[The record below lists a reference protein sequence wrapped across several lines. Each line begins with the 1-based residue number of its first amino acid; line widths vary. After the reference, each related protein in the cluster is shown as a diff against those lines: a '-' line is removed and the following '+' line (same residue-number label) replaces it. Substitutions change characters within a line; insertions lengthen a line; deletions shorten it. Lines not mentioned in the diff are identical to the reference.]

1 MYWTLDCGVIILS
14 GAFLLLLLL
23 TFKPCTGLWRINY
36 AVLQSLAHLEQCFGI
51 WRFNLSGR
59 FAATSAS
66 KRALNQRFNGLRRID
81 LATTQAM
88 NSVPDFGIVI
98 LVCDLLCYAVLTVYR
113 SEAYQLHSA
122 PCYGQPA
129 YEYCIWLPNMHRY
142 LCFIF

>member
-1 MYWTLDCGVIILS
+1 MSRTMYWTLDCGVIILS

-88 NSVPDFGIVI
+88 NIEQCAGLWHCNPGVRFTLLRGVDSVPVRGVSI
-98 LVCDLLCYAVLTVYR
+98 T
-113 SEAYQLHSA
+113 
-122 PCYGQPA
+122 
-129 YEYCIWLPNMHRY
+129 
-142 LCFIF
+142 